1 MSKFVRSLLPLL
13 LLLVLS
19 QAEAGLYRW
28 VDEHGEVHY
37 SDVVPAD
44 VSREGHS
51 QLNKQGMVV
60 QTWPPPPTEEE
71 IAAQKRRET
80 LAKLRDAMTSQQKE
94 QDDYLLANYTD
105 MSQLEAVFSTKLA
118 MLERNSENMQ
128 ERRSSLE
135 ERLDA
140 LKTQSE
146 RLDDI
151 DKRKELVSY
160 IREAEK
166 TLTTYDYALQEN
178 QTERDR
184 LRQRYEKDRIRLSE
198 LLSESPS
205 SPRPDPSTTPATPRA
220 QLARQ

>member
-1 MSKFVRSLLPLL
+1 MNMFYKSLLPLL
-13 LLLVLS
+13 LLLMLN

-28 VDEHGEVHY
+28 VDENGEVHY
-37 SDVVPAD
+37 SDVVPAQ

-51 QLNKQGMVV
+51 QLNNQGMVV
-60 QTWPPPPTEEE
+60 KTWPPPPTEEE
-71 IAAQKRRET
+71 LAAKKRRET
-80 LAKLRDAMTSQQKE
+80 LAKLREAMTSQQKE

-128 ERRSSLE
+128 ERRSNLE
-135 ERLDA
+135 QRLDA

-146 RLDDI
+146 RLDDA
-151 DKRKELVSY
+151 DERKELESY

-178 QTERDR
+178 QTELDR
-184 LRQRYEKDRIRLSE
+184 LRQSYEQDRTRLSE

-205 SPRPDPSTTPATPRA
+205 SQHPDPSATPAAPRA